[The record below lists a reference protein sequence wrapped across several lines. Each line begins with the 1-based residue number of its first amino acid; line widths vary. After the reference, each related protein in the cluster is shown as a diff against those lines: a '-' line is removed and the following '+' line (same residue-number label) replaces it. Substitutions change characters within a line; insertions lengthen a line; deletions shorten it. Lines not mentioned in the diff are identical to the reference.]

1 MGLGKSKT
9 LLTSL
14 SPCRVY
20 RPYVLRVFEL
30 ALGFGIVGI
39 DREVLLMS
47 WPPAQVLDRPC
58 SR

>member
-1 MGLGKSKT
+1 MMGLGKSKT

-47 WPPAQVLDRPC
+47 
-58 SR
+58 